1 MKTYPAH
8 AIPVDVYCEGRKVLD
23 AQHICV
29 QVSLD
34 MELWINDELQTK
46 LLEQGVTY
54 HSLTDYDVQLAEVR
68 VCPICFMSP
77 VCIAGCRC
85 ALSVAVQY

>member
-8 AIPVDVYCEGRKVLD
+8 AIPVDVYCEGREVMD
-23 AQHICV
+23 VQHICV

-34 MELWINDELQTK
+34 VELWINDELQTK

-54 HSLTDYDVQLAEVR
+54 HSLTDYDLQLAELR
-68 VCPICFMSP
+68 
-77 VCIAGCRC
+77 AG
-85 ALSVAVQY
+85 VP